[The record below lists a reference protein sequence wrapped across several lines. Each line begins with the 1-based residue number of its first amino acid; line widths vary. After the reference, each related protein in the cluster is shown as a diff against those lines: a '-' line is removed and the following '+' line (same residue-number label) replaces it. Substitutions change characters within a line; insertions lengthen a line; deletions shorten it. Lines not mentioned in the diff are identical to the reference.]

1 MLNLG
6 LQDLKSSFPILIN
19 NCSIECTKEWL
30 HSMDIPSLVILQNPP
45 CGVSENGVEMYL
57 ECQDIEA
64 KIVDVNEDHEGSITL
79 ELSDPAGKCSD
90 KHS

>member
-19 NCSIECTKEWL
+19 NCKIEYTKEWL
-30 HSMDIPSLVILQNPP
+30 HSVDVPSLVILQHPP
-45 CGVSENGVEMYL
+45 CGVSKNGVEMYL

-64 KIVDVNEDHEGSITL
+64 KIVDEDPEGSITV
-79 ELSDPAGKCSD
+79 ELNDPTGKCSNN
-90 KHS
+90 HL